1 MKFEK
6 SNVMQMII
14 DNLTGQNDLRYKIF
28 VKSLKWAV
36 TDRWPAIVLIAAR
49 KRWKKNEKH
58 IGKLIRK
65 NPKIEGAY

>member
-6 SNVMQMII
+6 SNVTQMII

-36 TDRWPAIVLIAAR
+36 TDR
-49 KRWKKNEKH
+49 
-58 IGKLIRK
+58 
-65 NPKIEGAY
+65 